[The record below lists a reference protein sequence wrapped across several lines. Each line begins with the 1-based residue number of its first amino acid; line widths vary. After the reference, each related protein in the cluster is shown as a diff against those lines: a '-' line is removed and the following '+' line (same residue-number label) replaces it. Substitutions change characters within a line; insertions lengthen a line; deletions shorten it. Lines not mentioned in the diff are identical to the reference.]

1 MVNILKSAENA
12 LETLKEIPFSNSFR
26 VRGLPK
32 SSPHYCP
39 INVQWV
45 TKKIVLFKKWRW
57 EAWWTTIQPSVLNCR
72 QKNGECPKS
81 VISSDCNEKYGNVTK
96 YLLN

>member
-32 SSPHYCP
+32 SSP
-39 INVQWV
+39 I
-45 TKKIVLFKKWRW
+45 TVLSTF
-57 EAWWTTIQPSVLNCR
+57 
-72 QKNGECPKS
+72 
-81 VISSDCNEKYGNVTK
+81 NESPRK
-96 YLLN
+96 

>member
-32 SSPHYCP
+32 SPPVTVLSTFNGHQENSFVSKVEMRGVVNYNTTQRAKLP
-39 INVQWV
+39 
-45 TKKIVLFKKWRW
+45 TKKRRVS
-57 EAWWTTIQPSVLNCR
+57 Q
-72 QKNGECPKS
+72 EC
-81 VISSDCNEKYGNVTK
+81 DF
-96 YLLN
+96 LWL

>member
-12 LETLKEIPFSNSFR
+12 LETLKEIPFSNFFR

-39 INVQWV
+39 INVQ
-45 TKKIVLFKKWRW
+45 
-57 EAWWTTIQPSVLNCR
+57 
-72 QKNGECPKS
+72 
-81 VISSDCNEKYGNVTK
+81 
-96 YLLN
+96 